1 MIRHISLFGLGP
13 NHAPPD
19 ALSRSSSL
27 KIFPESPIV
36 SCVISFTFSFAFMFL
51 TSFSVL
57 SESFIYFSSCIEK
70 SITIYLYDVFR
81 IVATENE
88 VHITN
93 IGETAFL
100 CRGGRLD
107 SITSP
112 ELLVLYKKAA
122 GKGTITSICVDMKD
136 IECISSA
143 GLRALLIMRQVLL
156 PADAPQARR
165 KSHLLR

>member
-1 MIRHISLFGLGP
+1 MIRHISLFGVGP
-13 NHAPPD
+13 THPPPD
-19 ALSRSSSL
+19 ALSRSSSP

-36 SCVISFTFSFAFMFL
+36 SCVLSFTFSFAFMFL

-57 SESFIYFSSCIEK
+57 SESFIYFSSYIEK

-112 ELLVLYKKAA
+112 GLLVLYKKAA

-136 IECISSA
+136 IEYISSA
-143 GLRALLIMRQVLL
+143 GLRTLLIMRQVHQ
-156 PADAPQARR
+156 PAGEPQVRR